1 MIDRKRFFDTIR
13 KPLFGGRLTPAQV
26 EGLSAILDRW
36 ERELPDGDPRWL
48 AYMLATAHHETG
60 RTMQPVRETF
70 AESDAIAIARLDA
83 AFARGQLRWV
93 SAPYWLPDERG
104 RSWLGRGFVQLT
116 HKRNYRTMGE
126 LIGIDLLTDPGKAME
141 LDIALAILFAGMA
154 RGAFTGRKLSDYF
167 ADDRED
173 WRSARKIING
183 LESADTVA
191 GYGRHYH
198 AAIDAAGELGRQ
210 VAQG

>member
-1 MIDRKRFFDTIR
+1 MIDRKRFFDFVR
-13 KPLFGGRLTPAQV
+13 KPLFGGRLTPPQV
-26 EGLSAILDRW
+26 EGLSAILDHW
-36 ERELPDGDPRWL
+36 ERELPGGDPRWL

-70 AESDAIAIARLDA
+70 ADSDSTAIARLDA

-93 SAPYWLPDERG
+93 SKPYWLPDEQG

-116 HKRNYRTMGE
+116 HKRNYRAMGD
-126 LIGIDLLTDPGKAME
+126 LIGVDLLSVPGKAME
-141 LDIALAILFAGMA
+141 MDVAMAILFAGMTK
-154 RGAFTGRKLSDYF
+154 GSFTGRKLSDYF
-167 ADDRED
+167 SDDHED

-191 GYGRHYH
+191 AYGRHYC
-198 AAIDAAGELGRQ
+198 AAIDAAGRVGRQ
-210 VAQG
+210 IA

>member
-13 KPLFGGRLTPAQV
+13 KPLFGGRFTRPQV

-93 SAPYWLPDERG
+93 SKPYWLPDEQG

-116 HKRNYRTMGE
+116 HKRNYRAMGDA
-126 LIGIDLLTDPGKAME
+126 IGIDLLSDPDKAIQ
-141 LDIALAILFAGMA
+141 LDVALSILIEGMT
-154 RGAFTGRKLSDYF
+154 RGMFTGRKLADYF
-167 ADDRED
+167 DVERED

-191 GYGRHYH
+191 TYGRLYH
-198 AAIDAAGELGRQ
+198 AATGAAQ
-210 VAQG
+210 

>member
-1 MIDRKRFFDTIR
+1 M
-13 KPLFGGRLTPAQV
+13 
-26 EGLSAILDRW
+26 
-36 ERELPDGDPRWL
+36 PDGDPRWL

-70 AESDAIAIARLDA
+70 AESDESAIARLDS

-93 SAPYWLPDERG
+93 STRYWLPDERR

-126 LIGIDLLTDPGKAME
+126 MIGVDLLSDPGKAME
-141 LDIALAILFAGMA
+141 LDVALAILFTGMA

-167 ADDRED
+167 SDDRED

-183 LESADTVA
+183 LECADKVA
-191 GYGRHYH
+191 GYGRLYH
-198 AAIDAAGELGRQ
+198 AAADAAL
-210 VAQG
+210 